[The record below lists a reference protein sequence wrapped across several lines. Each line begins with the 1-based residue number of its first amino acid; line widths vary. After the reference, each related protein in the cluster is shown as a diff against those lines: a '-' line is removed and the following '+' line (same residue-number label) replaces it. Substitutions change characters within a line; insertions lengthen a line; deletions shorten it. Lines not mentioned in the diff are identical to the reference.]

1 MKCIAFSALLLMVQ
15 IPAIPQSRSH
25 ARSMVIATS
34 GIVATSQ
41 PLASQAGA
49 QVLARG
55 GNAVDAAIAA
65 NAVLGVTEPMMN
77 GIGGDLFAIYWEAK
91 TGKLTAINASGT
103 APAKLTLDFLKQKGN
118 SRMPD
123 AGIHSVT
130 VPGAVDG
137 WDKMHRKFGK
147 LPWSELFQ
155 AAIHYSTDG
164 FPVTESIHGHWQDSR
179 MQPSIRADANA
190 RRVYLPG
197 DAAPPVGEVF
207 KNPELARAFRL
218 IAKDGP
224 RTVYEGEIAKAIV
237 ATSQRLGG
245 TMQLSDLAKFSSEW
259 VTPISTTYRDWTV
272 YEMPP
277 NGQGIAALQMLNVL
291 ENFRVD
297 DHELLSAETFHTRI
311 EAMKLAYADLG
322 FVADQRFGKVPV
334 EGMLSK
340 TYAKQRAAMLD
351 PERARCNVDAGD
363 PPATSNTVYLAV
375 IDKEGNIASW
385 IQSIASVWGS
395 GVVVDG
401 MGFALQNRGSYFDF
415 DANHPNRLEPG
426 KRPRHSII
434 PAFMEKGDLHMGFG
448 IMGGSNQPMAHAQFV
463 SNFVDYGMN
472 IQAAL
477 EAPRFTKVYTGGC
490 DLMVEGRVPAAV
502 REGLTQKGHD
512 LTVLGDYA
520 TGMGRGQVVLRDA
533 KAGVNYA
540 ASSPRGDGSAIPE
553 PAPSILP
560 AKSKNRRQ

>member
-1 MKCIAFSALLLMVQ
+1 MNP

-25 ARSMVIATS
+25 GRSMVIGTS

-55 GNAVDAAIAA
+55 GSAVDAAIAA
-65 NAVLGVTEPMMN
+65 NAVLGVTEPMMD

-91 TGKLTAINASGT
+91 TGKLTAINASGPS
-103 APAKLTLDFLKQKGN
+103 PAKLTLAYLKAKGN

-137 WDKMHRKFGK
+137 WDKMHRKFGR
-147 LPWSELFQ
+147 LPWSELFD
-155 AAIHYSTDG
+155 AAIYHAANG
-164 FPVTESIHGHWQDSR
+164 FPVTETIQGHWQDVRS
-179 MQPSIRADANA
+179 QQSIRADENG
-190 RRVYLPG
+190 RKVYLPG
-197 DAAPPVGEVF
+197 DAAPLVGELF
-207 KNPELARAFRL
+207 KNPGLARAFHL
-218 IAKDGP
+218 IAKDGA
-224 RTVYEGEIAKAIV
+224 RTFYQGEIAKAIL

-245 TMQLSDLAKFSSEW
+245 SLQSSDLSKFSSEW
-259 VTPISTTYRDWTV
+259 VTPISTTYRGWTV

-291 ENFRVD
+291 ENFRTD
-297 DHELLSAETFHTRI
+297 DHELLTAETFHTRI

-322 FVADQRFGKVPV
+322 FIADQRFGKVPV
-334 EGMLSK
+334 GGLLSK
-340 TYAKQRAAMLD
+340 DYAKQRAALLD
-351 PERARCNVDAGD
+351 PERARCYVDAGD
-363 PPATSNTVYLAV
+363 PPTASNTTYLAV

-385 IQSIASVWGS
+385 IQSIASLWGS

-415 DANHPNRLEPG
+415 DETHPNRLEPG

-434 PAFMEKGDLHMGFG
+434 PAFMEKGDIHIGFG

-477 EAPRFTKVYTGGC
+477 EAPRFTKVFTGGC

-502 REGLTQKGHD
+502 REGLAQKGHD
-512 LTVLGDYA
+512 LTVLGDYS
-520 TGMGRGQVVLRDA
+520 TGMGRGQVILRDNKA
-533 KAGVNYA
+533 KVNYA
-540 ASSPRGDGSAIPE
+540 ASSPRGDGAAIPE
-553 PAPSILP
+553 PVMPVLPSRP
-560 AKSKNRRQ
+560 KSKRQ

>member
-1 MKCIAFSALLLMVQ
+1 
-15 IPAIPQSRSH
+15 
-25 ARSMVIATS
+25 MVITTS

-49 QVLARG
+49 QILSRG
-55 GNAVDAAIAA
+55 GSAIDAAIAA
-65 NAVLGVTEPMMN
+65 NAVLSVTEPMMD

-91 TGKLTAINASGT
+91 TGKFTAINASGT
-103 APAKLTLDFLKQKGN
+103 APAKLTIDFMKDKGH

-123 AGIHSVT
+123 AGIHTVT

-137 WDKMHRKFGK
+137 WDKMHRKFGR
-147 LPWSELFQ
+147 LPWSDLFQ
-155 AAIHYSTDG
+155 SAIRQAANG
-164 FPVTESIHGHWQDSR
+164 FPVTETIQAHWQEAR
-179 MQPSIRADANA
+179 FQQTIRADENA
-190 RRVYLPG
+190 TRVFLPG
-197 DAAPPVGEVF
+197 GSAPTVGQVF
-207 KNPELARAFRL
+207 RNPELAHAFEL
-218 IAKDGP
+218 IARKGA

-245 TMQLSDLAKFSSEW
+245 TMQASDLSGFQSEW
-259 VTPISTTYRDWTV
+259 VTPISTTYRGWTV

-291 ENFRVD
+291 ENMPQDRNEF
-297 DHELLSAETFHTRI
+297 LSAETFHTRI

-322 FVADQRFGKVPV
+322 LIADQRFSKVPI

-340 TYAKQRAAMLD
+340 PYAKQRAALLD
-351 PERARCNVDAGD
+351 PERARCSVDAGS
-363 PPATSNTVYLAV
+363 PAAGNTVYLAV
-375 IDKEGNIASW
+375 VDKEGNIASW
-385 IQSIASVWGS
+385 IQSIASQWGS

-401 MGFALQNRGSYFDF
+401 MGFALQNRGSYFDL
-415 DANHPNRLEPG
+415 DASHPNRLEPG

-434 PAFMEKGDLHMGFG
+434 PAFMEKGDLRMAFG

-463 SNFVDYGMN
+463 SNVVDYGMN

-490 DLMVEGRVPAAV
+490 DLMIEGRVPPAV
-502 REGLTQKGHD
+502 REALTRKGHD

-520 TGMGRGQVVLRDA
+520 TNMGRGQAVLRDI
-533 KAGVNYA
+533 KTGVNYG
-540 ASSPRGDGSAIPE
+540 ASSPRGDGAAIPE
-553 PAPSILP
+553 PDVFPSP
-560 AKSKNRRQ
+560 VRSRDPKVAQRPTQPRNVQ

>member
-1 MKCIAFSALLLMVQ
+1 MKCLAFCGLFLMAQ
-15 IPAIPQSRSH
+15 IPLIPQSRSH

-65 NAVLGVTEPMMN
+65 NAVLSVTEPMMN

-91 TGKLTAINASGT
+91 SGKLTAINASGP
-103 APAKLTLDFLKQKGN
+103 APARLTLELLKEKGN
-118 SRMPD
+118 SQMPD

-137 WDKMHRKFGK
+137 WDKMHRKFGR
-147 LPWSELFQ
+147 LPWNELFD
-155 AAIHYSTDG
+155 AAIYYAADG
-164 FPVTESIHGHWQDSR
+164 FPVTETIHGHWQDSR
-179 MQPSIRADANA
+179 MQNSIRADAKS
-190 RRVYLPG
+190 RRVFLPG
-197 DAAPPVGEVF
+197 DAAPSVGAVF
-207 KNPELARAFRL
+207 KNPGLAHAFQL

-224 RTVYEGEIAKAIV
+224 RSVYEGEIAKAILD
-237 ATSQRLGG
+237 TSQRLGG
-245 TMQLSDLAKFSSEW
+245 TMQLSDLAQFSSEW

-272 YEMPP
+272 YQMPP

-291 ENFRVD
+291 ETFRVT
-297 DHELLSAETFHTRI
+297 DHELLSTETFHTRI

-322 FVADQRFGKVPV
+322 FIADQRFGKVSV

-340 TYAKQRAAMLD
+340 PYARQRAALLD
-351 PERARCNVDAGD
+351 PERARCTVDAGN

-415 DANHPNRLEPG
+415 DESHPNGLAPG

-434 PAFMEKGDLHMGFG
+434 PAFLEKGDLHIGFG
-448 IMGGSNQPMAHAQFV
+448 IMGGSNQPMAHAQFI

-477 EAPRFTKVYTGGC
+477 EAPRFTKVFTGGC
-490 DLMVEGRVPAAV
+490 DVMVEGRVPAAV
-502 REGLTQKGHD
+502 REGLTQKGHN

-520 TGMGRGQVVLRDA
+520 TGMGRGQVVLRDS

-553 PAPSILP
+553 PAPPLLP
-560 AKSKNRRQ
+560 SKPKSKRQ